1 MKFFGNK
8 SSLIANLPSLSSNEQ
23 SKVSNEIEKPGII
36 DLNLNQLIYQ
46 NAPKSATVKLL
57 NYTEPFTIRGTRYTL
72 FYTEFDTKL
81 NVNDKVFIVSGNYD
95 SNEKI
100 QRDKFSEF
108 SDGYTVLFVDQTKVV
123 LDIEY
128 DGIQPW
134 IDEDI
139 DNFLKVYVASSQ
151 EDFEY
156 FIQTTSTRD
165 FPYLV
170 NRFSN
175 IGTYSTNN
183 ILYINGTFSLSG
195 SEWGILGFTS
205 SIGSS
210 LTYSNSFLILSG
222 TTSGYLQD
230 ITNNISSGIFSKY
243 VSATLECNR
252 NLKIMNDSFVTTN
265 GLKFKKGYAYK
276 WCKICGD
283 WRVNV
288 MYHQPFITKLNF
300 RNGIFKSGKINQGL
314 VGTHV
319 ETIDF
324 QSGSEKTI
332 NLATILNANWTGG
345 SILSGDISS
354 SLSYKTI
361 FKSGL
366 PFIQQMNGNRNN
378 LGYNFVYDS
387 FLNDLV
393 IKKVTIHDSIVG
405 QNLNTIVYEY
415 LKSIESSYDVRIQ
428 IQSEIYN
435 SKIIKNFLSNSS
447 IFSSKVINS
456 DVFNSKSIN
465 SEFEKSV
472 FRKSNFISDK
482 IIRLDNYDER
492 TVTWWDDLSKQTFK
506 LYKFYISQSNFDRL
520 EEFQSFYFDGIQIN
534 KPGIEVLNF
543 FDDKFTI
550 DAYKSSYDSIS
561 GKQLRKVIVQLSTAA
576 ENLKTID
583 SDDIT
588 YSNRLINNTKEVL
601 PSIDLLI
608 SPGDDF
614 ANFEQEIGSD
624 IYKYNLSTFES
635 SSFWGIGFGT
645 FSIFIDS
652 IEYSFTASLTYS
664 SIYDSLVL
672 LGTGSWTFSS
682 ENFEVKS
689 EFGFGTILANDDA
702 LDKYAAN
709 PTQDITKVLV
719 NNSKV
724 IDVNRSYILDS
735 DFKSGYFYDSVW
747 SSGNYINY
755 NIDHTFEVSNNSEYY
770 SPIDIDNTLGTLTVN
785 LLNSYRR
792 RIAKQGDVVFFNRL
806 ELDSTLLGYTNLVRL
821 PDTYRITT
829 LNENNN
835 TFQLEDFINGSQ
847 SVFYTFTQSII
858 SNTAIKT
865 TNAENSYNYLHPV
878 AFVNSTIKSGIFRR
892 GYFKG
897 TTFDSDEFNV
907 QERDPIQA
915 RGGVTSY
922 SNWRNLLVSDAIF
935 SDNSNIFRRALLLY
949 SHWTAGSD
957 VWENGI
963 FQNSIWN
970 TNSYSWSLGL
980 TSSSFLTS
988 LGGKF
993 KNGIFRQSRWVNGI
1007 FENGL
1012 FYRNNSNQVYTPT
1025 VYDNLTD
1032 AYYRVKNSSGE
1043 GKTRWSFLNGSF
1055 EDGVFELSNFEM
1067 GNFENGQF
1075 FMSTFLDGFA
1085 TGGVFGRINL
1095 PYSVTRV
1102 GAGTFSELNV
1112 INANF
1117 EAENPTGQLDSY
1129 FNIEWQNGIF
1139 NGGNFGVKVVLASYS
1154 IEKMDY
1160 RFKSNWYDG
1169 TFNNGS
1175 FQDTAVW
1182 HFGEF
1187 NGGKFTSYW
1196 GYPFIITSSYSNSA
1210 SQSFAWRDGYFNGGI
1225 FGNANLGTNSTWF
1238 NGQFNGGL
1246 FTGRYWQNGV
1256 FTRGYFIGSGTT
1268 STTLASVPNFVSN
1281 FSEYYYGL
1289 WNSGYV
1295 NELSSK
1301 LFKNKQTYSVETRNV
1316 DKKKKDF
1323 TAKLTNVLWRGGTF
1337 SHGDGQIENSVW
1349 GGGTFESGN
1358 FVNSSF
1364 NPYLNYLVNGEFKTS
1379 IDDDQSDAG
1388 SLDFWTYQYSDYVST
1403 LVGSETNINLLNGN
1417 FDVDSDTIFSK
1428 KLIFSATSSNA
1439 KLTQTAGLSI
1449 GDTYKVRVKLKSN
1462 QNCLIKYGNYTN
1474 ILINGNFTEG
1484 NNYWE
1489 IGLTANSLVNNPPS
1503 LIIATG
1509 SPGYIRFTNNTTS
1522 DGQAYL
1528 FYRDVLVENIPVN
1541 FSMYHFNRTAGSP
1554 ISIQIGSCDLD
1565 QITIEDQIL
1574 IENFVFGLNATF
1586 SAAGVISPGGVVN
1599 VYTDNFV
1606 PQFKDFMI
1614 RIDSSSS
1621 GQSIDFTG
1629 LVLSNDS
1636 TLYLSNLTQSTI
1648 LETSFIA
1655 DAGDFSLDFIPT
1667 AILSSSALPIY
1678 NTASVEINYVE
1689 LIRGESG
1696 FNTSDDCIW
1705 KGGRFKDSE
1714 FYYSVWENGLWE
1726 NGLAMG
1732 MIWKNGVA
1740 RYMNAFNVYWQ
1751 GGIWKNGNW
1760 NGSPWSLE
1768 NITED
1773 GCLYSYGSVVSPSL
1787 STKVK
1792 NWGGNEELRAIL
1804 PTPTGGMTIVATNST
1819 AAPANTQNPQLDINN
1834 PSSQVLSDGYFFV
1847 ESSNNFSAGKRYKIT
1862 IEFSKLSIGYLEDKD
1877 RPAIYFSIGQLVPP
1891 YGNSTGLLYPDQ
1903 AGAAAGLSNLSERYQ
1918 ITELQGHTGDIV
1930 ADLYYAGYDGYEST
1944 NPGTL
1949 TEIIESTGNGQLYI
1963 HVDMYG
1969 AFELIIDSIEIREEI
1984 CTKTGVVSPGFARDL
1999 MTHISDYRQS
2009 ISDSEYSTIHMNN
2022 VFTETIDQ
2030 TWPSFP
2036 GTIQQLRFT
2045 YSGTT
2050 NWSFSSFYTSYNAS
2064 TIGCLNLGPSIVGSS
2079 QQSFNI
2085 SNYFSNLA
2093 SSNPLIAMANNNP
2106 DIFSQSGE
2114 YQITLKYFCDFE
2126 TTSTT
2131 VTNADVKFYVDIG
2144 YSLNVTNNGGYRQS
2158 VEESI
2163 RILPVVRAG
2172 GSSGCSSTGYRYGRT
2187 PEKTLTFTF
2196 EPLGFADYTPLTRD
2210 SYRFSIRKYGS
2221 RNGSRLVITHLKIQL
2236 KNTQY
2241 SSVYNNKLY
2250 TVFDSNPEINDV
2262 MALPSTQVVSGV
2274 TSSIAYS
2281 GASSQGLPISIRF
2294 GNGVF
2299 TSGTASAF
2307 SSIWEFGVW
2316 NEGWRYDRNIIYFT
2330 NFMSFAGTQKPLVY
2344 AGSFQT
2350 KKVKKGEVAN
2360 KFDKSISQI
2369 IPTQRIFTVALF
2381 RTVGDL
2387 TFDDGTVVIQDPSPE
2402 QREVGTNTLRSQLKI
2417 GDRVNIGNVIAI
2429 DGNGER
2435 RLITDTFRVVD
2446 IISPKNISEGNL
2458 DVVYLQVIL
2467 NYGART
2473 IQRDSS
2479 EHLITI
2485 TKNIWLNGAFL
2496 NGVFKGVWTNGLFK
2510 GGPYITKMKDSQWI
2524 NGIFDGGHFQA
2535 KSVQYPVGT
2544 DEDLATF
2551 SIPSGLVQY
2560 FRFKDNNIASIGQFR
2575 YNSWIDVNHYKTEG
2589 VSIAK
2594 ESSIR
2599 NFNDFIKYSENN
2611 YYGYPTKDILQS
2623 KSSFRDGESPT
2634 LRTYDLG
2641 CKIKKDTELTYD
2653 RGLFLEPIGFDTETS
2668 QSSPINSRIGLKNFN
2683 NLGWTLSNISELV
2696 SSPEYNDYNIRIVSN
2711 IGTLSNDKLVID
2723 ISDAGGGAFDSMGI
2737 QISNSFTEVPR
2748 VDRVLPDLPA
2758 GNLTPLLRPRY
2769 TMVEFEIT
2777 TNRTQSYH
2785 VGEPGT
2791 SLTFPIDLYSRYS
2804 LNQNR
2809 GEWPAPYSLV
2819 DNFVDTFATPD
2830 LTYSAFPVNH
2840 LSTNQTVKREYFYNK
2855 QILSFNLNKIYDGFS
2870 GGKFEF
2876 DSIRYY
2882 IVDQI
2887 PFFLYATESRINQ
2900 KVVVPLGGVSPFI
2913 DFRDDDTNFLDSI
2926 VITETIFTP
2935 LENPQVV
2942 VTPGSKPDDLK
2953 FPGVRYESD
2962 LLPFNEPPRRAD
2974 SPGQDLTGGDKLPS
2988 SSSAQSS
2995 SNPSNK
3001 EPSSSSPQQN
3011 APSGRN

>member
-8 SSLIANLPSLSSNEQ
+8 SSLIANLPSLSSTDQ
-23 SKVSNEIEKPGII
+23 LKVDNEIKKPGVI
-36 DLNLNQLIYQ
+36 DLNLNQLIYKS
-46 NAPKSATVKLL
+46 APKSATVKLL

-81 NVNDKVFIVSGNYD
+81 AVDDKVYIVSGNYD
-95 SNEKI
+95 TNEKF

-108 SDGYTVLFVDQTKVV
+108 SDGYTVLLVDQTKVV

-128 DGIQPW
+128 DGLQPW
-134 IDEDI
+134 VEEDI

-183 ILYINGTFSLSG
+183 ILYINGTFSVSG
-195 SEWGILGFTS
+195 NEWGILGFTS
-205 SIGSS
+205 STGGS

-230 ITNNISSGIFSKY
+230 ITNNINTGIFSKY
-243 VSATLECNR
+243 LSATLECNR
-252 NLKIMNDSFVTTN
+252 NLKIMNDSFTTTS
-265 GLKFKKGYAYK
+265 GVKFKKGYAYK
-276 WCKICGD
+276 WCKICDG

-314 VGTHV
+314 IGTHI

-324 QSGSEKTI
+324 QSGSEKVV
-332 NLATILNANWTGG
+332 NLTTILNTNWTGG
-345 SILSGDISS
+345 SILNGDITSS
-354 SLSYKTI
+354 ASYKTI
-361 FKSGL
+361 FQSGL
-366 PFIQQMNGNRNN
+366 PFIQQMKDNRNN

-387 FLNDLV
+387 FLDDLV
-393 IKKVTIHDSIVG
+393 INKVTIHDSIVG
-405 QNLNTIVYEY
+405 HSLNTIVYEY
-415 LKSIESSYDVRIQ
+415 LTKIKSSYDVQ
-428 IQSEIYN
+428 ILTLSEIYN
-435 SKIIKNFLSNSS
+435 SKIIKNFLTNAT

-456 DVFNSKSIN
+456 EVFNSKSIN

-472 FRKSNFISDK
+472 FNKSNFISDK
-482 IIRLDNYDER
+482 IIKLDNYDER
-492 TVTWWDDLSKQTFK
+492 TVTWWNDGVQETFK
-506 LYKFYISQSNFDRL
+506 LYKFYVSPSNFNRL

-534 KPGIEVLNF
+534 KSGIEVLNF

-550 DAYKSSYDSIS
+550 DAYRSSYDEIT

-583 SDDIT
+583 SEDIT
-588 YSNRLINNTKEVL
+588 YSNILLNNTKDAL
-601 PSIDLLI
+601 PSIDLMI
-608 SPGDDF
+608 TPGDDF
-614 ANFEQEIGSD
+614 VSYEQSSGSD
-624 IYKYNLSTFES
+624 TYNYNLSTFEAS
-635 SSFWGIGFGT
+635 PFWGTSFGT

-652 IEYSFTASLTYS
+652 NSYTFTASFTYS

-672 LGTGSWTFSS
+672 LGTGSWTFSG

-689 EFGFGTILANDDA
+689 EFVFGTLLANDDDE
-702 LDKYAAN
+702 DKYSAN
-709 PTQDITKVLV
+709 PTQDITKSLV
-719 NNSKV
+719 NNTNA

-735 DFKSGYFYDSVW
+735 DFKSGYFYNSIW

-755 NIDHTFEVSNNSEYY
+755 NIDHTLEVANNSEYY
-770 SPIDIDNTLGTLTVN
+770 SPIDIDPNLGTLTVN
-785 LLNSYRR
+785 LLSSYRR
-792 RIAKQGDVVFFNRL
+792 RIAKQGDVVFFNNL
-806 ELDSTLLGYTNLVRL
+806 ELDSTLLGYSNLVKL
-821 PDTYRITT
+821 PDTYRVTS

-835 TFQLEDFINGSQ
+835 TFQLEDIINGTE
-847 SVFYTFTQSII
+847 SVFFTFTQSV
-858 SNTAIKT
+858 SSTTAIKT
-865 TNAENSYNYLHPV
+865 SNAENAYNYLHPV
-878 AFVNSTIKSGIFRR
+878 VFVSSTIKSGIFRR
-892 GYFKG
+892 GYFKN
-897 TTFDSDEFNV
+897 TVFNSDEFDV
-907 QERDPIQA
+907 QQRDPVQL
-915 RGGVTSY
+915 RGGITSY
-922 SNWRNLLVSDAIF
+922 TNWRQLLISDTIF
-935 SDNSNIFRRALLLY
+935 GQTRNIFKSGLLLY
-949 SHWTAGSD
+949 SHWIAGSD

-970 TNSYSWSLGL
+970 TTSYNWSFGL
-980 TSSSFLTS
+980 TSSFYYTS
-988 LGGKF
+988 LSNKF

-1012 FYRNNSNQVYTPT
+1012 FYRNNSNKVYTTT
-1025 VYDNLTD
+1025 VYDNLTN

-1043 GKTRWSFLNGSF
+1043 GKSRWSFLNGVF

-1075 FMSTFLDGFA
+1075 FQSTFLDGFA
-1085 TGGVFGRINL
+1085 TGGVFGRKTL
-1095 PYSVTRV
+1095 PFTVTRV
-1102 GAGTFSELNV
+1102 GAGTFSGLNV
-1112 INANF
+1112 VSANF
-1117 EAENPTGQLDSY
+1117 EAENPTGQLDDY
-1129 FNIEWQNGIF
+1129 FSIEWLNGIF
-1139 NGGNFGVKVVLASYS
+1139 NNGNFGVRVVSASYS
-1154 IEKMDY
+1154 EEKLDY

-1169 TFNNGS
+1169 KFNNGS

-1196 GYPFIITSSYSNSA
+1196 GYPFIITSSYSTSA

-1238 NGQFNGGL
+1238 NGQFNGGI
-1246 FTGRYWQNGV
+1246 FTGRYWQNGI

-1268 STTLASVPNFVSN
+1268 STTLAGVPNFVSN
-1281 FSEYYYGL
+1281 FSESYYGL

-1301 LFKNKQTYSVETRNV
+1301 LFKNKESYSVEIRNV

-1323 TAKLTNVLWRGGTF
+1323 TAKFTNVLWRGGTF

-1349 GGGTFESGN
+1349 TGGTFESGN

-1379 IDDDQSDAG
+1379 INNEQSDAG
-1388 SLDFWTYQYSDYVST
+1388 SLDFWNYLYSDYEISS
-1403 LVGSETNINLLNGN
+1403 VGLETETNLLNGN

-1428 KLIFSATSSNA
+1428 KLLFSATSSNA
-1439 KLTQTAGLSI
+1439 KLVQTAGLSI
-1449 GDTYKVRVKLKSN
+1449 GDTYKLRVKLKYN
-1462 QNCLIKYGNYTN
+1462 QNCLIKYGSYTN
-1474 ILINGNFTEG
+1474 ILRNGNLTEG
-1484 NNYWE
+1484 YAYWE
-1489 IGLTANSLVNNPPS
+1489 IGLTASNPVSNPAS

-1509 SPGYIRFTNNTTS
+1509 SPGYFTFTNNSTS

-1541 FSMYHFNRTAGSP
+1541 FSMYHFNRGAGNP
-1554 ISIQIGSCDLD
+1554 FSIQIGSCDLD
-1565 QITIEDQIL
+1565 QVTIEDQIL
-1574 IENFVFGLNATF
+1574 LENFVFGINATF
-1586 SAAGVISPGGVVN
+1586 SAAGLISPGSVVN

-1606 PQFKDFMI
+1606 PQFKDFLI

-1621 GQSIDFTG
+1621 NQSIDFTG

-1655 DAGDFSLDFIPT
+1655 DAGDFSIDFIPT
-1667 AILSSSALPIY
+1667 AILSPSAVPIY

-1696 FNTSDDCIW
+1696 FNTSTDCVW

-1773 GCLYSYGSVVSPSL
+1773 GCLYSYGPAISPSMA
-1787 STKVK
+1787 TKTL
-1792 NWGGNEELRAIL
+1792 NFGGDEELRAIL
-1804 PTPTGGMTIVATNST
+1804 PTLTGGIKIVATNSI
-1819 AAPANTQNPQLDINN
+1819 APANTQNPQLDTNN
-1834 PSSQVLSDGYFFV
+1834 PSAQVIGGYFYV
-1847 ESSNNFSAGKRYKIT
+1847 ESSNTLSTGKRYKIT

-1877 RPAIYFSIGQLVPP
+1877 RPAIYFSIGQLGSP
-1891 YGNSTGLLYPDQ
+1891 YGNSTGLLFPDQ
-1903 AGAAAGLSNLSERYQ
+1903 AGVAVGLSNLSERYQ
-1918 ITELQGHTGDIV
+1918 ITSLEGHTGNVV
-1930 ADLYYAGYDGYEST
+1930 ADLYYLGYDGYEST

-1949 TEIIESTGNGQLYI
+1949 TEIIESVGNGVLYI

-1969 AFELIIDSIEIREEI
+1969 AFELIIDSIQITEEI

-2009 ISDSEYSTIHMNN
+2009 ILDSQYRTIHMNN

-2030 TWPSFP
+2030 NWPSFP

-2045 YSGTT
+2045 YSNQTH
-2050 NWSFSSFYTSYNAS
+2050 WSFSTFYSAYNAS
-2064 TIGCLNLGPSIVGSS
+2064 TINCTNTGPSIVASS
-2079 QQSFNI
+2079 GQSFPVA
-2085 SNYFSNLA
+2085 NYA
-2093 SSNPLIAMANNNP
+2093 SPRVSTDKLTAMANNNP

-2114 YQITLKYFCDFE
+2114 YQITLKYFCDYN
-2126 TTSTT
+2126 TQSS
-2131 VTNADVKFYVDIG
+2131 VTNADVKFDVDIG
-2144 YSLNVTNNGGYRQS
+2144 YSVAVTNNGGFRQS
-2158 VEESI
+2158 IQESI
-2163 RILPVVRAG
+2163 RVLPVVRSG
-2172 GSSGCSSTGYRYGRT
+2172 GSSGCSSIGFKYGRT
-2187 PEKTLTFTF
+2187 PERTLTFTF
-2196 EPLGFADYTPLTRD
+2196 EPLGFAEYSILTKD
-2210 SYRFSIRKYGS
+2210 SYRFSIRKYNS
-2221 RNGSRLVITHLKIQL
+2221 TNGARLVITHLKIQL

-2250 TVFDSNPEINDV
+2250 TTFDTNPEINDV
-2262 MALPSTQVVSGV
+2262 MALPSSQVVSGV
-2274 TSSIAYS
+2274 TSSIAYA

-2294 GNGVF
+2294 GNGIF

-2344 AGSFQT
+2344 AGAFQT
-2350 KKVKKGEVAN
+2350 KKVKKGEIAN
-2360 KFDKSISQI
+2360 QFDKSISQI
-2369 IPTQRIFTVALF
+2369 IPTQRVFTVALY
-2381 RTVGDL
+2381 RTIGNL
-2387 TFDDGTVVIQDPSPE
+2387 TFDDGTIVIQDPTPE
-2402 QREVGTNTLRSQLKI
+2402 EKEVGTNTLRSQLKI
-2417 GDRVNIGNVIAI
+2417 GDRVNVGNVIAI

-2446 IISPKNISEGNL
+2446 IISPKNISEGSL
-2458 DVVYLQVIL
+2458 DVVYLQIIL

-2479 EHLITI
+2479 DHLITI

-2524 NGIFDGGHFQA
+2524 NGIFDGGHFQG

-2551 SIPSGLVQY
+2551 SVPSGLVQY
-2560 FRFKDNNIASIGQFR
+2560 FRFKDNNIAGVGQFR
-2575 YNSWIDVNHYKTEG
+2575 YNSWIDLNHYKTEG

-2594 ESSIR
+2594 ESLIR
-2599 NFNDFIKYSENN
+2599 DPVDFVNYSENN

-2623 KSSFRDGESPT
+2623 KSSFRDGEST
-2634 LRTYDLG
+2634 TVRTYDLG
-2641 CKIKKDTELTYD
+2641 YKIKKDKELTYD
-2653 RGLFLEPIGFDTETS
+2653 RGLFLEPIGFDTQFS
-2668 QSSPINSRIGLKNFN
+2668 QGAAINSRIGLRNFN
-2683 NLGWTLSNISELV
+2683 NLGWTLSNVSELI
-2696 SSPEYNDYNIRIVSN
+2696 SDPQNNDYNVRIVSN
-2711 IGTLSNDKLVID
+2711 IGTLSNDKLLID
-2723 ISDAGGGAFDSMGI
+2723 LSLTGAGAFDSIGI
-2737 QISNSFTEVPR
+2737 QISNTFTEVPR
-2748 VDRVLPDLPA
+2748 VDRVLPDLPT
-2758 GNLTPLLRPRY
+2758 GNLTPLSRPRY
-2769 TMVEFEIT
+2769 TMLEFEVA

-2785 VGEPGT
+2785 VGDLGAPNV
-2791 SLTFPIDLYSRYS
+2791 FPLDLYSRYPV
-2804 LNQNR
+2804 NQNR

-2819 DNFVDTFATPD
+2819 DQFVDTFDDA
-2830 LTYSAFPVNH
+2830 TYSGFPVNH
-2840 LSTNQTVKREYFYNK
+2840 LTTNQGVKREYFYNK
-2855 QILSFNLNKIYDGFS
+2855 QILSMNLNKIYDEFE
-2870 GGKFEF
+2870 GGRFEF
-2876 DSIRYY
+2876 SSIRYF

-2926 VITETIFTP
+2926 VISETIFTP
-2935 LENPQVV
+2935 LENPQIV
-2942 VTPGSKPDDLK
+2942 VTPGSR
-2953 FPGVRYESD
+2953 PGLFTEVAVAGQVRND
-2962 LLPFNEPPRRAD
+2962 LLVSGN
-2974 SPGQDLTGGDKLPS
+2974 SSGNQLTGGTNLPS
-2988 SSSAQSS
+2988 SSAAQSN
-2995 SNPSNK
+2995 SNPSSK
-3001 EPSSSSPQQN
+3001 VPQSSGPTQQQQT
-3011 APSGRN
+3011 PSGRN